1 MPIPSIRHESET
13 RRVEIREILMT
24 ILEFH
29 VRPRS
34 GESYTLQVFARDS
47 SLLASAEFD
56 YPLSFMNE
64 FEFNQLD
71 HDPRD
76 PLGRIERIREFG
88 QRLYRKLF
96 NADVERVWKQQKAS
110 SDFLVL
116 CLRIAP
122 EAAGLES
129 VPWETLFDG
138 REFIA
143 AGATTG
149 MSRLPLDIDPQ
160 DDLLPVPRPLKMLAF
175 VASPLDLA
183 DNQRLQIE
191 REQEI
196 LLEAVNTPAG
206 QGRLY
211 IDCEDEARLDILEN
225 SLEAGYNI
233 LHFTGHGLAPR
244 NGGGLLLED
253 AQGKRSPA
261 SVADVI
267 RALQKGKST
276 LRLAV
281 ISGCLT
287 ARTLHTGGFLDL
299 ARALARERIPA
310 VIAMQFSIS
319 DIAGLQLA
327 ESLYPRLAAGQ
338 SIEAAMSAA
347 RRALLHS
354 ESPSLRADALAP
366 VLLCASGD
374 CLKTTDA
381 PEAQP
386 DLQPQIDKGFHVV
399 LPQLSYGFYGRRREY
414 RQIRDGLLFKNHRAV
429 IVHGIGKTSLASHAA
444 TRLRQ
449 RYRGVYAF
457 DCSGGL
463 APEKILLEMSRYFA
477 LQGVNALQ
485 GIAHES
491 LPPEMA
497 AGYLAQVL
505 SQWPLLVIFDN
516 FESQL
521 EQAGLGFRIRDDGL
535 RTFISSLVKA
545 TAKGSRF
552 LFTSRYLFDLDE
564 KRLGNIEELPLGDLS
579 RPEFLGLMQK
589 MQHLSGASFEEKF
602 AAFDTFGGHPYAMV
616 ALDRHCRAKSLKAA
630 LEDAKAVHTE
640 LREFLALEMNYALL
654 SERGRD
660 MLNRLSAFRQPVPPL
675 ATEWVMGQKA
685 SYADLLRSLDRNDL
699 PEEWREMD
707 EAMLTETLD
716 RVLPE
721 RRQAENLSRQ
731 IDELIG
737 WGLLMPVYEDGQLE
751 TLGVHAL
758 VRDFCR
764 DKQEGE
770 MWRVR
775 LRDAAAF
782 YTNQTKMIERDSRTP
797 AAIWAEMEAFE
808 LLMEAGDYEEASG
821 LLSDATPILDRW
833 GFGRYLEGQYHR
845 LLNKVDRQTVAVIM
859 HNLGV
864 LHQDRGEYEAAL
876 AKYEESLKIA
886 EELGDRA
893 GVANSLHQIGNLHYL
908 RGEYEA
914 ALAKYEESRKIAEEL
929 GNRAGVASSL
939 HQIGQLFAQTGR
951 YPEAFENLLFALS
964 VFAELQS
971 PNAQIAARSL
981 KDLRAKWG
989 ADDFDAAWREAAG
1002 GDTPEWL
1009 K

>member
-1 MPIPSIRHESET
+1 
-13 RRVEIREILMT
+13 
-24 ILEFH
+24 
-29 VRPRS
+29 
-34 GESYTLQVFARDS
+34 
-47 SLLASAEFD
+47 
-56 YPLSFMNE
+56 
-64 FEFNQLD
+64 
-71 HDPRD
+71 
-76 PLGRIERIREFG
+76 
-88 QRLYRKLF
+88 
-96 NADVERVWKQQKAS
+96 
-110 SDFLVL
+110 
-116 CLRIAP
+116 
-122 EAAGLES
+122 
-129 VPWETLFDG
+129 
-138 REFIA
+138 
-143 AGATTG
+143 
-149 MSRLPLDIDPQ
+149 MSRLPLNIDPQ
-160 DDLLPVPRPLKMLAF
+160 YDLPPVPRPLKMLAF
-175 VASPLDLA
+175 ISLPLDLA

-196 LLEAVNTPAG
+196 LLEAINTPAG

-233 LHFTGHGLAPR
+233 LHFTGHGLSPR

-354 ESPSLRADALAP
+354 ESPFLQADALAP
-366 VLLCASGD
+366 VLLCASSH
-374 CLKTTDA
+374 CLKTTDD
-381 PEAQP
+381 PDAQP
-386 DLQPQIDKGFHVV
+386 DLMPRIDKSFHVV

-414 RQIRDGLLFKNHRAV
+414 RQIRDGLVFKNHRAV
-429 IVHGIGKTSLASHAA
+429 IVWGIGGIGKTSLASHTA
-444 TRLRQ
+444 TRLRA

-463 APEKILLEMSRYFA
+463 APEKILLEMSRYFE

-521 EQAGLGFRIRDDGL
+521 EPVDSGFRIRDEGL
-535 RTFISSLVKA
+535 RIFISSLVKA

-589 MQHLSGASFEEKF
+589 MQHLSGASFEEKL
-602 AAFDTFGGHPYAMV
+602 AAYETFGGHPYAMV
-616 ALDRHCRAKSLKAA
+616 ALDRHCRGRSLKDA
-630 LEDAKAVHTE
+630 LEDAKTVHTE

-654 SERGRD
+654 TERGRD
-660 MLNRLSAFRQPVPPL
+660 LLNRMSAFRQPVPPD
-675 ATEWVMGQKA
+675 ATEWVMGKKV
-685 SYADLLRSLDRNDL
+685 SYAADYLRTLDRNNL
-699 PEEWREMD
+699 PEAWREMD
-707 EAMLTETLD
+707 EATLLETLD
-716 RVLPE
+716 RRLPE
-721 RRQAENLSRQ
+721 RRQAENLSKP

-737 WGLLMPVYEDGQLE
+737 WGLLMPIYEDGQLE
-751 TLGVHAL
+751 ALSVHAL

-764 DKQEGE
+764 DKQKGE
-770 MWRVR
+770 VWRAR

-782 YTNQTKMIERDSRTP
+782 YTNGTKIIKRDSKTP
-797 AAIWAEMEAFE
+797 ADVWGDMEAFE
-808 LLMEAGDYEEASG
+808 LLVEAGDYEDASS
-821 LLSDATPILDRW
+821 LLLNADLLLNRW
-833 GFGRYLEGQYHR
+833 GFGRYLENQYHR
-845 LLNKVDRQTVAVIM
+845 LLNKVDRQRDAQIIN
-859 HNLGV
+859 NLGV
-864 LHQDRGEYEAAL
+864 IHEHRGEHEAAL
-876 AKYEESLKIA
+876 AKYEESLKIE
-886 EELGDRA
+886 EELGDHL
-893 GVANSLHQIGNLHYL
+893 GVASSLLNLGNIHYF

-914 ALAKYEESRKIAEEL
+914 ALARYEESLKIEEKLGNRFGVARSLHQIGMIYQARGEYEAALARYEGSKKIMEEL
-929 GNRAGVASSL
+929 GNRAGAAYSLGQIGVIYQDRGQYQLALKTYESVMRISEEFGDRSSMANSLQYSGVIYQHLGQYEIALARYEEVLKIREELGDRVGVAQISG
-939 HQIGQLFAQTGR
+939 QIGQLFSQTGN

-964 VFAELQS
+964 VLTELQLS
-971 PNAQIAARSL
+971 QQGIAINDL
-981 KDLRAKWG
+981 KNLRAKWG
-989 ADDFDAAWREAAG
+989 ADGFDAAWREATNA
-1002 GDTPEWL
+1002 DVPDWL